1 MSGNGDHLRQAVTN
15 LVVNALR
22 HTPAGTGIELA
33 ARREGTEA
41 VLIVRA
47 HGPGLADD
55 TLAHAFDRFWQADH
69 ARTGTGTGLGLAIV
83 ASIVHEHG
91 GSVTAANVAG
101 GGAIH
106 HPASARLLA
115 HRFQGRR

>member
-1 MSGNGDHLRQAVTN
+1 MSGDGDHLRQAVTN
-15 LVVNALR
+15 LVGNALR

-33 ARREGTEA
+33 ARREGTDA
-41 VLIVRA
+41 VLIVRD
-47 HGPGLADD
+47 HGPGLGDD

-83 ASIVHEHG
+83 DGIVHEHG

-101 GGAIH
+101 GGAEFTI
-106 HPASARLLA
+106 RLPLDS
-115 HRFQGRR
+115 